1 MRLILEGLHCS
12 LLRGT
17 IASLSGV
24 VFEIQYQLRAT
35 KMTTNR
41 RDLLKG
47 AALGGVAVSLGG
59 CGTETNEPVSD
70 AVDPSMTTRTIAEA
84 EKLQGVT
91 FTPAE
96 RAMMLEGL
104 ENNLQSL
111 ARLRS
116 INMPNDLAPALT
128 FNPKLPTK
136 KIGSQKNTLTI
147 GGDYD
152 QPLPDDEADIAFASV
167 GQQGL
172 WLRSGRLS
180 STQLTEIY
188 LRRIDQFNE
197 KLRCY
202 ITPTADLAR
211 TQAAKADADFADGRD
226 RGPLHGIPYGMKD
239 LADTKGVLT
248 SWGATPYKERVPE
261 TDADIVRKL
270 QRAGAVLLG
279 KTSCGALAYGDQWF
293 DARTRNPWNPEEG
306 SSGSSAGS
314 ASATAA
320 GLCGFSIGTET
331 LGSIV
336 SPSERCGTTGL
347 RPTFGRVSRAGF
359 MALCWSLDKVGPIC
373 RSVEDTALVL
383 SEINGYDADDPSA
396 ARVGF
401 SYDGNADLAGMTV
414 GYVPQWFEEGDDA
427 DRAALDALRGLGVT
441 LKEFAFPETP
451 FDFLVQIVLVE
462 AAAAFADLTLSDED
476 DTLVWQDP
484 DAWPNTFRQA
494 RFMSAVDYVQ
504 IDRLRRKLMIE
515 ISEAFEGFD
524 ALIGPHY
531 AGGALL
537 ATNCTGQPQLAL
549 RAGYAQ
555 TPNRTRFGNGE
566 EPAEGAETF
575 RTPRG
580 VSLWGDL
587 FQEGKIIAIGRRL
600 EEALGVAAQ
609 RPPGF

>member
-1 MRLILEGLHCS
+1 
-12 LLRGT
+12 
-17 IASLSGV
+17 
-24 VFEIQYQLRAT
+24 
-35 KMTTNR
+35 MTTNR

-47 AALGGVAVSLGG
+47 AALSGVAASLGA
-59 CGTETNEPVSD
+59 CAREDAEPAFEPD
-70 AVDPSMTTRTIAEA
+70 AVDPSITTRTIAEA
-84 EKLQGVT
+84 EKLQGMAY
-91 FTPAE
+91 TPAE

-111 ARLRS
+111 AQLRQVTLA
-116 INMPNDLAPALT
+116 NNLAPAQT
-128 FNPKLPTK
+128 FNPKLPSK
-136 KIGSQKNTLTI
+136 KVGSQRNRLTQGGKN
-147 GGDYD
+147 D
-152 QPLPDDEADIAFASV
+152 QPLPTEDAAIAFASV
-167 GQQGL
+167 GQQGA
-172 WLRSGRLS
+172 WLRSGAITSAR
-180 STQLTEIY
+180 LTEIY
-188 LRRIDQFNE
+188 LSRIAQHNGA
-197 KLRCY
+197 LNCY
-202 ITPTADLAR
+202 ITVTADLAR
-211 TQAAKADADFADGRD
+211 AQAAKADADFAEGRD
-226 RGPLHGIPYGMKD
+226 RGPLHGVPYGLKD
-239 LADTKGVLT
+239 LADTKGVRT
-248 SWGATPYKERVPE
+248 TWGATPYKERIPE

-373 RSVEDTALVL
+373 RTVEDTALVL

-401 SYDGNADLAGMTV
+401 TYDGAADISGMTV
-414 GYVPQWFEEGDDA
+414 GYVPQWFEEGDAA
-427 DRAALDALRGLGVT
+427 DKAALDALKGLGVT
-441 LKEFAFPETP
+441 VKEFAFPETP
-451 FDFLVQIVLVE
+451 FDSLIQIVLVE
-462 AAAAFADLTLSDED
+462 AAAAFADLTLSGQD
-476 DTLVWQDP
+476 DQLVWQEAA
-484 DAWPNTFRQA
+484 AWPNTFRQA

-515 ISEAFEGFD
+515 MSEAFKGFD

-537 ATNCTGQPQLAL
+537 ATNCTGHPQLAL

-555 TPNRTRFGNGE
+555 TPNRTRFGNSE
-566 EPAEGAETF
+566 QPVEGAETF

-587 FQEGKIIAIGRRL
+587 FQEGKIIAIGRQL
-600 EEALGVAAQ
+600 EAALGVAAQ